1 MRINA
6 FRVRLF
12 VLTSVLI
19 LVPVLVFSIVLFTS
33 TQNTL
38 KENASHNI
46 QETLESNFKNI
57 ESKLAVMESAS
68 TSLLIALAK
77 LPKIVDPTL
86 EVTGAQLFEVAQY
99 PVTVHSSLIV
109 DTYSIGGF
117 NHFYL
122 YLPSRSM
129 LLVSKMTFFEG
140 INPNVLD
147 CHFIPRDKWGVSTP
161 YENVI
166 CNPTVGA
173 TIKEKNIS
181 KNFYMLDNEDN
192 EIILTTNVKEQ
203 YISQLLISGLQI
215 KPTYAVIMDRHGNLI
230 SSMNEEEIGK
240 SLPQYRNILAA
251 LDGQES
257 GNTELAINGKTYLLN
272 WTYSQGNEWYYIIA
286 TDAALVVEGI
296 TPIFNMLPIISLCLL
311 VLSFGITLLLTYST
325 VHPLRELSRAMTEI
339 KNGNYNVK
347 LTEKPNAEFQSIYA
361 GFNEMAAEISTLM
374 RNVSEEHN
382 RKIIATIQMLQ
393 TEINPHMLYNS
404 LESIYSIAKINQQ
417 EEIANLVMALSRFFR
432 IALSGGKH
440 LVPFREAFELAKQ
453 YVTVQNIRLNYKI
466 LFTYDIPENIYD
478 LNVPKF
484 LLQPVIENCIIHGF
498 QNKRGEWHINLSVNE
513 EGDWVVLTVRDN
525 GIGIHDSTLARLNK
539 RVENFNFEDSAM
551 GKGYALRN
559 LNYQIKLKFGEE
571 SGIRLNSVYGE
582 YTEVVIRLNLAGRK
596 TTRG

>member
-1 MRINA
+1 
-6 FRVRLF
+6 
-12 VLTSVLI
+12 
-19 LVPVLVFSIVLFTS
+19 
-33 TQNTL
+33 
-38 KENASHNI
+38 
-46 QETLESNFKNI
+46 
-57 ESKLAVMESAS
+57 
-68 TSLLIALAK
+68 
-77 LPKIVDPTL
+77 
-86 EVTGAQLFEVAQY
+86 VTGAQLFEVAQY

-230 SSMNEEEIGK
+230 SSINEEEIGK

-311 VLSFGITLLLTYST
+311 VLSFGITLLLTYGPSAK
-325 VHPLRELSRAMTEI
+325 RAVPGDDGDQ
-339 KNGNYNVK
+339 KR
-347 LTEKPNAEFQSIYA
+347 Q
-361 GFNEMAAEISTLM
+361 
-374 RNVSEEHN
+374 
-382 RKIIATIQMLQ
+382 LQ
-393 TEINPHMLYNS
+393 
-404 LESIYSIAKINQQ
+404 
-417 EEIANLVMALSRFFR
+417 
-432 IALSGGKH
+432 
-440 LVPFREAFELAKQ
+440 REANGKAECR
-453 YVTVQNIRLNYKI
+453 V
-466 LFTYDIPENIYD
+466 PE
-478 LNVPKF
+478 
-484 LLQPVIENCIIHGF
+484 
-498 QNKRGEWHINLSVNE
+498 HIC
-513 EGDWVVLTVRDN
+513 GIQRD
-525 GIGIHDSTLARLNK
+525 GG
-539 RVENFNFEDSAM
+539 
-551 GKGYALRN
+551 
-559 LNYQIKLKFGEE
+559 
-571 SGIRLNSVYGE
+571 
-582 YTEVVIRLNLAGRK
+582 
-596 TTRG
+596 